1 LPPEKIEL
9 NQLRLR
15 RPKVSDA
22 VAIFEYGSDPIV
34 AHYADWPVRTT
45 LESLVESLQQ
55 RDARWGSSSEFTWVI
70 TSLMEDQAIGGLS
83 CEINVESAEIGFLLN
98 RKYWGRGIAL
108 EAAAWVVDWLLS
120 HSDVSKVIAT
130 CDTENSRSIRV
141 LDKLGFAL
149 EETLYRAV
157 ERPQISPEPRD
168 AYLYSCSEKTDVVFS

>member
-1 LPPEKIEL
+1 MSDLLPPEKIEL

-98 RKYWGRGIAL
+98 RKYWG
-108 EAAAWVVDWLLS
+108 
-120 HSDVSKVIAT
+120 VSKVIAT

-149 EETLYRAV
+149 EETLYRAI

-168 AYLYSCSEKTDVVFS
+168 AYLYSCSEKPDVVFS